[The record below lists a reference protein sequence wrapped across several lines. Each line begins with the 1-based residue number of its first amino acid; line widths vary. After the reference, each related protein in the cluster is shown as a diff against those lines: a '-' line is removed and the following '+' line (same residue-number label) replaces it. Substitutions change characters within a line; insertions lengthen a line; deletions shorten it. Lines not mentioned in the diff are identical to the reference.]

1 MMETNIDSKIH
12 LIKHEIDSFGY
23 QAFKEKDN
31 GELTFFKDLNFL
43 VPYEYYD
50 SEEEKTFYDF
60 RLPLLKA
67 LKDTNATYIEEY
79 GNFIISKQDFEELSE
94 FLFKT
99 KMQNLQKIVD
109 DNRKKSNDLIKEA
122 VLAELEIEK
131 MKASITK
138 PKLR

>member
-1 MMETNIDSKIH
+1 MNSKIH
-12 LIKHEIDSFGY
+12 LIKHEINSFGY
-23 QAFKEKDN
+23 QVFKEEEN
-31 GELTFFKDLNFL
+31 GELTFFKELNLL

-50 SEEEKTFYDF
+50 SEEEKNFYDF

-67 LKDTNATYIEEY
+67 LKDINATYIEDCE
-79 GNFIISKQDFEELSE
+79 NFIISKQDFKELSE

-109 DNRKKSNDLIKEA
+109 DNREKSNDLIKEA

-138 PKLR
+138 PKLRG